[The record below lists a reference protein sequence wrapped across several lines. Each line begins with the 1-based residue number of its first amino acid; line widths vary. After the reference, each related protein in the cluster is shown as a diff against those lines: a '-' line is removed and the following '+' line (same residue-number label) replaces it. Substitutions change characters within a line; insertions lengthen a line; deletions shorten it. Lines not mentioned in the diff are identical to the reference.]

1 MNTIFRYTTAALISI
16 SLLSGCTGSFDKVN
30 TDPDNPTPEDVSS
43 TNVLAFCERYAS
55 DNMFDEWFDLNE
67 SCGFSGQIAKWMYCD
82 EGYYL
87 FRPNVNSTSWNIC
100 YRTASNLGSIIKNE
114 DPESNMYAAATIFR
128 AQMFQIA
135 TDRWGNI
142 PYTQAC
148 MLSNDETSIAQ
159 PAYDTQESIYRS
171 LLEDLKKA
179 VETLDESG
187 DALGSGDV
195 LLGGDITAWK
205 KYGNAL
211 RLRMAARMAQADANS
226 AQAVFM
232 EILSNP
238 AKYPIP
244 EGNIDNVFF
253 TEWGGEYPEPWADYY
268 NTRKLEYGVSKLMI
282 DTFTALDDPR
292 IDVYAKPTAEW
303 SSGAVGVPKYCGYQ
317 NGLRTTAITSK
328 YSAIGDRFQD
338 KSGSLTGFSPWLRS
352 CEVYFAI
359 SYAASLGFTP
369 ADYTYTQETAYRK
382 AVLLSLEENGI
393 TGQTANDY
401 VDTGAGHY
409 DGTKSQLFT
418 QWWISVF
425 KNGQEAWSLFRMSG
439 YPEGNVVAP
448 ESMYPGHNTPPMA
461 YGYPDTERNLN
472 GTNCSVESAAEVDY
486 FWGKQMWWDRRPG
499 LK

>member
-1 MNTIFRYTTAALISI
+1 MNTIFRYTAAALIS
-16 SLLSGCTGSFDKVN
+16 LAFLSGCTSSFEEVN
-30 TDPDNPTPEDVSS
+30 TDPDNPTPESVSS
-43 TNVLAFCERYAS
+43 TNVLAFCERYAT
-55 DNMFDEWFDLNE
+55 DNLFDEWFDMNE
-67 SCGFSGQIAKWMYCD
+67 SCGFSGQLAKWMYCD

-87 FRPNVNSTSWNIC
+87 FRPSVNSSSWNIC
-100 YRTASNLGSIIKNE
+100 YRTASNLSSILRNE
-114 DPESNMYAAATIFR
+114 DPTSNMYAAATIFR
-128 AQMFQIA
+128 AQIFQIA

-142 PYTQAC
+142 PYTEAC
-148 MLSNDETSIAQ
+148 QLSNDETSIAQ
-159 PAYDTQESIYRS
+159 PAYDTQESIYTA
-171 LLEDLKKA
+171 LLADLKTA

-211 RLRMAARMAQADANS
+211 RLRMAARMARKNETAAK
-226 AQAVFM
+226 AVFT
-232 EILSNP
+232 EILSDTGR
-238 AKYPIP
+238 YPIP
-244 EGNIDNVFF
+244 EGNDDNIFF

-268 NTRKLEYGVSKLMI
+268 NTRKLEYGLSKLMV

-292 IDVYAKPTAEW
+292 IEVYACPTAEW
-303 SSGAVGVPKYCGYQ
+303 SSGAVGVPKYNGYQ

-338 KSGSLTGFSPWLRS
+338 KSGSLTGFSPWMRS

-359 SYAASLGFTP
+359 SYAASLGFSTP
-369 ADYTYTQETAYRK
+369 GFTQETAYDL
-382 AVLLSLEENGI
+382 AVRLSLAENGI
-393 TGQTANDY
+393 TGQSVENYMTA
-401 VDTGAGHY
+401 GGKY
-409 DGTKSQLFT
+409 DASQEQLFT

-439 YPEGNVVAP
+439 YPTGNIVAP

-472 GTNCSVESAAEVDY
+472 GTNCAKESAAEDDY
-486 FWGKQMWWDRRPG
+486 FWGKQMWWDIRQG
-499 LK
+499 LE